1 MFSTL
6 RHAFETS
13 RGGRIVNHHGVPTFT
28 RSNREQARNFLRT
41 GTLSGTFYVGRKEM
55 AQDQL
60 LTLTRLAA
68 EDADA
73 LADEAVAARND
84 GYMRT
89 LPVLAAAVL
98 SGTAR
103 KDAFRHAV
111 AGTIRIP
118 TDAAQFAELCLSG
131 AVPGRAS
138 FGGCAVE
145 PVRQFLEVLSEYHA
159 LKYGA
164 KLTNLV
170 RLAHPRPATPEMRER
185 LGWLSGHVEGKRV
198 RLNKRIAA
206 FEALKR
212 TTDEARVIELIRNAG
227 LPYECVV
234 GAVSN
239 PSPAIW
245 AELLRVAP
253 TMNLLRSLVTFT
265 RHGVFQDRDNVRV
278 AAEKLSREGA
288 LQKSMIFPHQVYTAW
303 RTYSATPGADESI
316 IAALSDML
324 DGSVATLPVFQ
335 GRTCIAP
342 DVSGSMQST
351 RLSERSET
359 TAADVAGVF
368 TAGLMRRCPDV
379 RVLPFDQQI
388 HPLALNARDSVLANA
403 RKVSEVGGG
412 GTSLSAPVT
421 QLLRDRDRVDTFIG
435 ITDYEEWVGHR
446 FLEVWREYRRTVA
459 TDATAILITPVPGT
473 HSAVPESEPGVH
485 FVHGWSDAVFRF
497 TAEAAGAKHSIQ
509 PESEEDDSN

>member
-1 MFSTL
+1 MFPTL
-6 RHAFETS
+6 RNAFETS
-13 RGGRIVNHHGVPTFT
+13 RSGRIVNHHGVPTFT
-28 RSNREQARNFLRT
+28 RSLREQVRNYLRT
-41 GTLSGTFYVGRKEM
+41 GTLSGTFYVGGREM
-55 AQDQL
+55 AQAQL
-60 LTLTRLAA
+60 LELVRLAA
-68 EDADA
+68 QDPQA
-73 LADEAVAARND
+73 LAEEAVSARQD
-84 GYMRT
+84 GFMRT

-98 SGTAR
+98 SGTAH

-131 AVPGRAS
+131 SVPGRAS

-145 PVRQFLEVLSEYHA
+145 PVRQFLEAVSEYHA

-170 RLAHPRPATPEMRER
+170 RLAHPRPADAVMRER

-206 FEALKR
+206 FEELKR
-212 TTDEARVIELIRNAG
+212 TADEARIIELIRTAG
-227 LPYECVV
+227 LPYECVT

-239 PSPAIW
+239 PSPAVW
-245 AELLRVAP
+245 SELLRVAP
-253 TMNLLRSLVTFT
+253 TLNLLRNLVTFT

-278 AAEKLSREGA
+278 AAEKLSREG
-288 LQKSMIFPHQVYTAW
+288 SMRQSSIFPHQVYTAW
-303 RTYSATPGADESI
+303 RTYSAADGADETI
-316 IAALSDML
+316 VAALSDML
-324 DGSVATLPVFQ
+324 DGSVSGIPVFQ

-342 DVSGSMQST
+342 DVSGSMQTT
-351 RLSERSET
+351 RLSEKSET

-368 TAGLMRRCPDV
+368 TAGILRRCTDV
-379 RVLPFDQQI
+379 RVLPFDTHI
-388 HPLALNARDSVLANA
+388 HPLALNARDSVLSNA
-403 RKVSEVGGG
+403 RKVATVGGG

-421 QLLRDRDRVDTFIG
+421 QLLRDRDRVDTFVG
-435 ITDYEEWVGHR
+435 ITDNEEWVGHR
-446 FLEVWREYRRTVA
+446 FLEVWRQYRATVA
-459 TDATAILITPVPGT
+459 PDATAILITPVPGT

-497 TAEAAGAKHSIQ
+497 TADAAGAAKPAQ
-509 PESEEDDSN
+509 VESEEDDSV

>member
-1 MFSTL
+1 MFPTL
-6 RHAFETS
+6 AHAFETS
-13 RGGRIVNHHGVPTFT
+13 RSGRIVNHHGVPSFT
-28 RSNREQARNFLRT
+28 RSTREQVRNYLRT
-41 GTLSGTFYVGRKEM
+41 GTLSGTFYVGGREM
-55 AQDQL
+55 AQAQL
-60 LTLTRLAA
+60 LELVRLAGQ
-68 EDADA
+68 DPWA
-73 LADEAVAARND
+73 LAEEAVAARND
-84 GYMRT
+84 GFMRT
-89 LPVLAAAVL
+89 LPALAAAVL
-98 SGTAR
+98 SGTAH

-131 AVPGRAS
+131 SVPGRAS

-145 PVRQFLEVLSEYHA
+145 PVRQFLEVISEYHA

-170 RLAHPRPATPEMRER
+170 RLAHPRPTDAVMRER

-198 RLNKRIAA
+198 KLNKRIAA
-206 FEALKR
+206 FEELKR
-212 TTDEARVIELIRNAG
+212 ATDEARVIELIRSAG
-227 LPYECVV
+227 LPYEVVV

-239 PSPAIW
+239 PSPAVW
-245 AELLRVAP
+245 AELLKVAP
-253 TMNLLRSLVTFT
+253 TMNLLRNLVTFT
-265 RHGVFQDRDNVRV
+265 RHGVFQDRDNVRA

-288 LQKSMIFPHQVYTAW
+288 LAKSMIFPHQVYTAW

-335 GRTCIAP
+335 GRVCIAP

-368 TAGLMRRCPDV
+368 TAGILRRCKDA
-379 RVLPFDQQI
+379 RVLPFDTDI
-388 HPLALNARDSVLANA
+388 RPLALNARDSVLANA
-403 RKVSEVGGG
+403 RKVAEVGGG

-421 QLLRDRDRVDTFIG
+421 RLLGDRDRVDTFIG

-446 FLEVWREYRRTVA
+446 FLDVWRQYRATVA
-459 TDATAILITPVPGT
+459 PNATAILITPVPGR
-473 HSAVPESEPGVH
+473 HCAVPESEPGVH

-497 TAEAAGAKHSIQ
+497 TAEAAGATHSLAS
-509 PESEEDDSN
+509 ESEEADTD